1 MLSYTRA
8 YDNWLCLLFASLIH
22 QGFSDSFFV
31 LSNLKMLNS
40 VSLVVE
46 NATFIFILNLFLPVV
61 FNIKSVH
68 IVF

>member
-8 YDNWLCLLFASLIH
+8 YDNWLCLLFASPIH

-46 NATFIFILNLFLPVV
+46 NENKFYIYFYIEFVLTSCL
-61 FNIKSVH
+61 
-68 IVF
+68 